1 MSDIL
6 SHENIISKP
15 PKPRLKAN
23 STYHHSNDKY
33 DSDNANERPYHSN
46 RISQPSSKVDD
57 NDNDKLPWHVILL
70 QQILQI
76 QTIILLTI
84 IRIIP

>member
-15 PKPRLKAN
+15 PEPRLKAN
-23 STYHHSNDKY
+23 STYHHSDDKY
-33 DSDNANERPYHSN
+33 DNDNANERPYHSN
-46 RISQPSSKVDD
+46 RASQPSSKVDD

-76 QTIILLTI
+76 
-84 IRIIP
+84 